1 MKLVFWLL
9 VACMWASNAS
19 ADEEKKPQQR
29 VFGKS
34 DVESFADK
42 VVVLKI
48 GRESLVNSYSFKYWR
63 KVLKR
68 AEAEKARA
76 VIFDIDTP
84 GGYAME
90 TADLIIRVLPELT
103 IPTIAYVN
111 PEATSAGSLVAFGC
125 DRIYMHPRGSIGS
138 TGLVSNTGEIEDT
151 MRAKLEALFRTYV
164 KIVAKEKGRNPDLM
178 YAMMFK
184 DEYYSFADGKIE
196 VKEGELL
203 NLTADEAVQLH
214 HGKPLLANGVCED
227 LEAVL
232 AAEKLTDA
240 EVIKAEP
247 TGFEAFASWV
257 ALMSPLLISVGLV
270 GAFLEMKTPGF
281 GVFGTISLTAFTVFF
296 FGNHVAGNLA
306 GYELAVLFCLGLL
319 LLVLE
324 VLVIPGTFVAGLLGL
339 LMMLAA
345 LMIAMVDEGMMQSF
359 RDEDTGVIDVP
370 TLVGL
375 PVIYLALGV
384 LGAGGLAALVMRFLP
399 TLPMYH
405 SLAVDR
411 EMRPGTSIE
420 GMERNMQRVGQ
431 VGKTVTQLRP
441 AGRAEFDGEVLEV
454 SSSSGFVDEG
464 SEVRIISVDGMRILV
479 EVVA

>member
-1 MKLVFWLL
+1 MKLLIWLWVMSM
-9 VACMWASNAS
+9 VASIAS
-19 ADEEKKPQQR
+19 AEEGKEQR

-42 VVVLKI
+42 VVVIKI

-68 AEAEKARA
+68 ADEEKARA
-76 VIFDIDTP
+76 VVFDIDTP

-90 TADLIIRVLPELT
+90 TAELIVRVLPELKV
-103 IPTIAYVN
+103 PTIAYVN

-138 TGLVSNTGEIEDT
+138 TGLVSSMGDIEDT

-184 DEYYSFADGKIE
+184 DEYYSFADGKVE

-203 NLTADEAVQLH
+203 NLTADEAVLKH
-214 HGKPLLANGVCED
+214 LGKPLLADGICDD

-257 ALMSPLLISVGLV
+257 AMMSPLLIAVGLV

-281 GVFGTISLTAFTVFF
+281 GIFGVISLIAFGTFF

-306 GYELAVLFCLGLL
+306 GYELAVLFSVGLL

-324 VLVIPGTFVAGLLGL
+324 VLVIPGTFVAGGIGL

-345 LMIAMVDEGMMQSF
+345 LVVAMVDEGMMDSF
-359 RDEDTGVIDVP
+359 MDDSDASVINVV

-384 LGAGGLAALVMRFLP
+384 LGAGGLAALLLRFLP

-405 SLAVDR
+405 SLAVD
-411 EMRPGTSIE
+411 EELKPGTSIA
-420 GMERNMQRVGQ
+420 GMERNLQRVGQ
-431 VGKTVTQLRP
+431 SGVALTQLRP
-441 AGRAEFDGEVLEV
+441 GGRAEFDGEVLEV
-454 SSSSGFVDEG
+454 HSAGGFVEAG
-464 SEVRIISVDGMRILV
+464 TAVKIVSVDGMRILV
-479 EVVA
+479 DVAV